1 MYQAAGRAGL
11 GYSQWDKGRRVQSH
25 RSMPIRSVKNRF
37 FQFARPSLVTP
48 CILVFVMAIVVVVL
62 VVMVL
67 VTPCI
72 LVFVMAIVVVVLVVM
87 MLVTPCILVFVMAI
101 VVVVLVVMMLVAVLV
116 VVVVVSVAVAAL
128 ALEVVATFASHELTK
143 RCCSHG

>member
-11 GYSQWDKGRRVQSH
+11 GYSQWDEGRRVQSH

-62 VVMVL
+62 V
-67 VTPCI
+67 
-72 LVFVMAIVVVVLVVM
+72 
-87 MLVTPCILVFVMAI
+87 
-101 VVVVLVVMMLVAVLV
+101 AVLV
-116 VVVVVSVAVAAL
+116 VVVVVSVAVAAS

-143 RCCSHG
+143 RCCSHEVKHRANGSSPMQRDGSDALTCAALWIDDEYHGVKQASN